1 MHHPYDNKYTGN
13 SVTKSFYI
21 AQQIFLFFQHKISY
35 QKWVQCTL
43 LFEIQGVPFS
53 FLPFDIPGRP
63 RKYPVLKSS
72 FQNKFSGKRKK
83 VRREKQKKIEEDKK
97 GEWEKDIAENI

>member
-1 MHHPYDNKYTGN
+1 MYM
-13 SVTKSFYI
+13 
-21 AQQIFLFFQHKISY
+21 
-35 QKWVQCTL
+35 

-53 FLPFDIPGRP
+53 FLPFGIPGRP
-63 RKYPVLKSS
+63 RKSPVLKSS
-72 FQNKFSGKRKK
+72 LQHKFSGKRKK

>member
-1 MHHPYDNKYTGN
+1 M
-13 SVTKSFYI
+13 
-21 AQQIFLFFQHKISY
+21 
-35 QKWVQCTL
+35 

-53 FLPFDIPGRP
+53 FLPFGIPGRP
-63 RKYPVLKSS
+63 RKSPVLKSS
-72 FQNKFSGKRKK
+72 LQHKFSGKRKK